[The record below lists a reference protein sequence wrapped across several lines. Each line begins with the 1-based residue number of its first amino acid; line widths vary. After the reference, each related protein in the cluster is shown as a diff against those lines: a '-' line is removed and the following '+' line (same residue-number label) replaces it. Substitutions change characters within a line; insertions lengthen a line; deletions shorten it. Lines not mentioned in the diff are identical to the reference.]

1 MTRYKRYLKEV
12 KELHFD
18 EDLPYLPY
26 NVDSHIVLEGRD
38 VYATPYGLLVVAVYN
53 VCIGRSFYLSN
64 GKRIDVYDEDDD
76 IKLICETYDLP
87 YKKPAVICILDD
99 FPNYRFMFDD
109 DDNLIAVQYGKVLD
123 LFGNDDI

>member
-26 NVDSHIVLEGRD
+26 NIDSAITLESRD
-38 VYATPYGLLVVAVYN
+38 AYATPYGLLVVAVYN
-53 VCIGRSFYLSN
+53 VCIGRGFYLPN

-76 IKLICETYDLP
+76 IKLICETFDLP
-87 YKKPAVICILDD
+87 YKDPAVICILND

-109 DDNLIAVQYGKVLD
+109 DNNLIAVQYGKVLE
-123 LFGNDDI
+123 F